1 MGMVV
6 DGSNLGGALGGR
18 RGARDAP
25 AVVARLRDWARGR
38 RRAVVVFDGPADP
51 RLADRYGGVELRWS
65 GARSADEEIL
75 RLIAGRPRQWTVVT
89 ADRALAAHCRDLGAR
104 HVTVEE
110 FLASLERPGAGRDRG
125 AGGEEPAVDVADWE
139 AWFRGGGSGGGSG
152 EVE

>member
-1 MGMVV
+1 MGLVV

-18 RGARDAP
+18 QGARDAP
-25 AVVARLRDWARGR
+25 AVMARLRDWARGR
-38 RRAVVVFDGPADP
+38 RRAVLVFDGPADP

-89 ADRALAAHCRDLGAR
+89 ADRALAAHCRDLGA
-104 HVTVEE
+104 HHLTVER
-110 FLASLERPGAGRDRG
+110 FLADLERQPRDASGRG
-125 AGGEEPAVDVADWE
+125 ADAPVDVADWE
-139 AWFRGGGSGGGSG
+139 EWFRSGGDRG